1 MMADMIAILS
11 ATGSETNVIVKVI
24 KGGVMWEQILVSAS
38 GRKYLGL
45 IVSPSIITLM
55 IGTEILAI

>member
-1 MMADMIAILS
+1 MVAIVF
-11 ATGSETNVIVKVI
+11 ATGSGTNFMVKVI
-24 KGGVMWEQILVSAS
+24 KGGVICEQILASAS

-45 IVSPSIITLM
+45 IVSPSRITLM

>member
-1 MMADMIAILS
+1 MIAIVS
-11 ATGSETNVIVKVI
+11 ATGSDTNVIVKVI
-24 KGGVMWEQILVSAS
+24 KGGVMCEQILVSAS

-45 IVSPSIITLM
+45 IVNPSIITLM

>member
-1 MMADMIAILS
+1 MIADIVAIVS
-11 ATGSETNVIVKVI
+11 ATGSDINVIAKVI
-24 KGGVMWEQILVSAS
+24 KGGVICEQILVSAS

-45 IVSPSIITLM
+45 IVSPSRITLM